1 MASSVEA
8 PPPSSS
14 VVNGSLSAVHSDILE
29 THILTRLDGPTLASA
44 ACVSSQLSSL
54 TSKQSLWTNICHSTW
69 PSTDTPRIQQLIS
82 TFAPHGPRSFFSNSF
97 TNPDPDIT
105 TTTNHD
111 HCRSSELIS
120 AVDIYH
126 RNEFVFS
133 KVVETETE
141 SGWFMCSPFRV
152 DILDPKDM
160 VPTRI
165 PYPDTDNTCQELEED
180 FMLSWVLID
189 PIGLRAM
196 NLSTYKAVS
205 VQRHWLSGEIQI
217 RFGSILSGGQKGSGW
232 ELSHCEIMVTCGG
245 TKGGEMH
252 VSEVCLQVEDMDG
265 MHLNGKDILVILDRG
280 FEGKRGNIRGR
291 EVKGK
296 KRYEEYME
304 RRRERKEK
312 KLKREGR
319 LDMLCVVCGVIIFSC
334 LGSFIFWR

>member
-69 PSTDTPRIQQLIS
+69 PSTDT
-82 TFAPHGPRSFFSNSF
+82 GPRSFFSNSF

-165 PYPDTDNTCQELEED
+165 PYPDTDNTCRELEED

-217 RFGSILSGGQKGSGW
+217 RFGSILSGGQ
-232 ELSHCEIMVTCGG
+232 IVVTCGG

-265 MHLNGKDILVILDRG
+265 MHLNGKDILVILERG
-280 FEGKRGNIRGR
+280 FEGKRGNIKGR

-319 LDMLCVVCGVIIFSC
+319 LDMLCVVCGVIIFSF

>member
-14 VVNGSLSAVHSDILE
+14 AVNGSLSAVHSDILE

-69 PSTDTPRIQQLIS
+69 PSTDT
-82 TFAPHGPRSFFSNSF
+82 FAPHGPRSFFSNSF

-111 HCRSSELIS
+111 HFRSSELIS

-126 RNEFVFS
+126 RNELVFS

-141 SGWFMCSPFRV
+141 SG
-152 DILDPKDM
+152 
-160 VPTRI
+160 
-165 PYPDTDNTCQELEED
+165 TDNTCQELEED
-180 FMLSWVLID
+180 FMLSWILID

-196 NLSTYKAVS
+196 NLSSYKAVS

-217 RFGSILSGGQKGSGW
+217 RFGSILSGGQ
-232 ELSHCEIMVTCGG
+232 IVVTCGG

-265 MHLNGKDILVILDRG
+265 MHLNGKDTLVILDRG
-280 FEGKRGNIRGR
+280 FEGKRGNIKGR

-304 RRRERKEK
+304 RRIERKEK
-312 KLKREGR
+312 KFKREGR
-319 LDMLCVVCGVIIFSC
+319 LDMLCVVCGVMIFSF